1 MYRPLRRAVR
11 FVSPL
16 RWGLIGASDI
26 ASSRVV
32 PALRRVGHDV
42 VGVMSSSAQRG
53 RAYAEANDI
62 AWSTDRLEALLD
74 RDDVDAVYIST
85 TNELHHAQTLAAAAA
100 GKHVLC
106 EKPLALTLA
115 DAWEMVDACDRAG
128 VTLATN
134 HHLPAAGTH
143 RTIRDLVAAGAIG
156 EPLAVRVFHAVSLPE
171 RLQGWR
177 LTAPERGA
185 GVILDIT
192 CHDAAAVHAIL
203 GRDALEA
210 TAVAV
215 RQGAWETAVE
225 DAVVTALRYEGD
237 VLVQTHD
244 AFTVAHAGTGLE
256 IHGTEGSI
264 VASNVMTQEPSGRVV
279 LRSASRQTEVEPL
292 DRHDLYDVALEA
304 FGAATEGTGRP
315 LVDGP
320 AGVRALA
327 VALAVKEAA
336 ENGKTVPV
344 AWGRTAAG
352 TS

>member
-1 MYRPLRRAVR
+1 MVTMATTNVGIVGAGWMGQTHGQAWHNNAPRARVAAVAD
-11 FVSPL
+11 VSPA
-16 RWGLIGASDI
+16 RAQAISDRF
-26 ASSRVV
+26 A
-32 PALRRVGHDV
+32 G
-42 VGVMSSSAQRG
+42 G
-53 RAYAEANDI
+53 RAKIYPDLESLLGDPDIEA
-62 AWSTDRLEALLD
+62 
-74 RDDVDAVYIST
+74 VDLCLPHH
-85 TNELHHAQTLAAAAA
+85 LHRSAILAAAAA

-115 DAWEMVDACDRAG
+115 DAWAMVDACDRER
-128 VTLATN
+128 VTLAVD

-143 RTIRDLVAAGAIG
+143 RTMRDLVASGAIG

-177 LTAPERGA
+177 LTAPDRGA

-192 CHDAAAVHAIL
+192 CHDAAAVDAIL

-210 TAVAV
+210 AAVAL
-215 RQGAWETAVE
+215 RQGPWETAVE
-225 DAVVTALRYEGD
+225 DAVVTSLRYDGD

-264 VASNVMTQEPSGRVV
+264 VATDVMTQEPSGRVV
-279 LRSASRQTEVEPL
+279 LRTGSGQADVEPV
-292 DRHDLYDVALEA
+292 DRRDLYEVTLEA
-304 FGAATEGTGRP
+304 FGEAVAGAEAP
-315 LVDGP
+315 IVDGP

-336 ENGKTVPV
+336 ESGTTVPV
-344 AWGRTAAG
+344 AVARSGAG

>member
-1 MYRPLRRAVR
+1 MRPLG
-11 FVSPL
+11 
-16 RWGLIGASDI
+16 WGLIGASDI
-26 ASSRVV
+26 AASRVV

-53 RAYAEANDI
+53 AAYADANDI
-62 AWSTDRLEALLD
+62 AWSTDQLDALLE
-74 RDDVDAVYIST
+74 RDDVDAVYVST

-106 EKPLALTLA
+106 EKPLALTLT
-115 DAWEMVDACDRAG
+115 DAWAMVDACDRTG
-128 VTLATN
+128 VTLAVN

-143 RTIRDLVAAGAIG
+143 RTMRDLVASGAIG

-177 LTAPERGA
+177 LTAPDRGA

-192 CHDAAAVHAIL
+192 CHDAAAVDAIL
-203 GRDALEA
+203 GRDAVEA

-225 DAVVTALRYEGD
+225 DAVVTCLRYDGD

-244 AFTVAHAGTGLE
+244 AFTVSHAGTGLE

-264 VASNVMTQEPSGRVV
+264 VATDVMTQEPSGGVV
-279 LRSASRQTEVEPL
+279 LRTASGQTDVEPV
-292 DRHDLYDVALEA
+292 DRRDLYEVALEA
-304 FGAATEGTGRP
+304 FGEAIAGTGRP
-315 LVDGP
+315 VVDGP

-336 ENGKTVPV
+336 ESGNTVPV
-344 AWGRTAAG
+344 ALARTGAG